1 VIGGGGGGFSLGRV
15 LGFPL
20 RLEFTAL
27 LVLAMLGLGS
37 ARSGPLALVGG
48 LVYAAA
54 VFGSIL
60 IHELGHALAARRAGV
75 GVAEIVLHGFG
86 GFARFTRAP
95 NPQQGVGITLAGPG
109 AGLVLGAVALV
120 VTLALG
126 IVGAPDAMVELAA
139 QVTTINVF
147 WSLFN
152 LVPMYPMDGGLVLYH
167 LLARRMPARHALA
180 IAAKVGIGF
189 AGLVIVGALVSGQT
203 PLAIVAGLA
212 AFQCF
217 GALKGAR

>member
-1 VIGGGGGGFSLGRV
+1 MIDGGGNGFSVGRV

-27 LVLAMLGLGS
+27 LVLGMLGLGS
-37 ARSGPLALVGG
+37 ARGGPLALAGG

-54 VFGSIL
+54 VFGSVL
-60 IHELGHALAARRAGV
+60 VHELGHALAARRAGV

-86 GFARFTRAP
+86 GFARFTRPP

-109 AGLVLGAVALV
+109 AGLVLGAMAFAT
-120 VTLALG
+120 TLALG
-126 IVGAPDAMVELAA
+126 VVGAPDALVGFAA
-139 QVTTINVF
+139 QVATINVF

-152 LVPMYPMDGGLVLYH
+152 LVPMYPLDGGLVLYH
-167 LLARRMPARHALA
+167 LLARRMPSRHALS

-189 AGLVIVGALVSGQT
+189 AGLVVAGALFTGQT
-203 PLAIVAGLA
+203 FLALVAGLS

-217 GALKGAR
+217 GALRGAR